1 MGERFFVGSGAV
13 LAGLGVAAGAMGTHL
28 LKETWQLPPEKLETF
43 EVAVRYQMY
52 HALALI
58 LVGLLWPRC
67 ASRVLAVAGGLMLV
81 GIVLFSGGVYAYLAT
96 GIKPFVHVVPIGGTL
111 WIVAWLLL
119 AVAVSLSRRN
129 AA

>member
-1 MGERFFVGSGAV
+1 
-13 LAGLGVAAGAMGTHL
+13 
-28 LKETWQLPPEKLETF
+28 
-43 EVAVRYQMY
+43 VAVRYQMY

-58 LVGLLWPRC
+58 LVGLLWPRF
-67 ASRVLAVAGGLMLV
+67 ASRVLAAAGGLMLV

-119 AVAVSLSRRN
+119 AVALSRRN